1 MGRGEW
7 KRGMVSAGTSRAL
20 ALGFDVAVKSPVV
33 QRHIRRLDDLARRDP
48 AELAQLQVAHAH
60 RMSRFARRFVPAYR
74 GRDEHRD
81 NAVRGWP
88 ETTKGDIRQAFEAY
102 RVPWV
107 PARTVTTGG
116 TGGVPALVAVSYA
129 SVLTEWAHVAYA
141 WRGAGISLRCPKLTF
156 RGSSLGQ
163 GFSAQQIIY
172 QPTYNQFAV
181 SPFHL
186 SPRLFEE
193 LRHTIRD
200 FNPVAIWGY
209 PSAITPFAQ
218 WVRDVG
224 PIPELQSIRAVL
236 LASEGAFDWQ
246 LDLFRSVFD
255 AAVVR
260 WYGQSE
266 KVAFASACTVTTNA
280 YHVHPTYGL
289 VELSDSRI
297 VATGFTNLAMPL
309 LRYDTEDCARE
320 LASSCDC
327 GLPFPTLKGIEG
339 RWDQM
344 LLWGAADE
352 PISTSSLNF
361 HDPVFTNF
369 ERFQFRQTAA
379 GEASLLVVPR
389 AGLDNTHDVLA
400 AAQSTMQRRVGD
412 RLRITVEAVRSTD
425 LLSALG
431 KGIVVDQ
438 RYHPET

>member
-1 MGRGEW
+1 MG
-7 KRGMVSAGTSRAL
+7 SAGTSRTL
-20 ALGFDVAVKSPVV
+20 ALGFDVAVKSPLV
-33 QRHIRRLDDLARRDP
+33 QRHLRRLDMLARCDP
-48 AELAQLQVAHAH
+48 AEVAQLQLQRCH
-60 RMSRFARRFVPAYR
+60 RMARFARRFVPAYR
-74 GRDEHRD
+74 GREMPTGGG
-81 NAVRGWP
+81 VGGP
-88 ETTKGDIRQAFEAY
+88 ETTKGGIRQAFDAH

-107 PARTVTTGG
+107 PARVVTTGG
-116 TGGVPALVAVSYA
+116 TGGVPAMVAVSYA

-141 WRGAGISLRCPKLTF
+141 WREAGISLRSPKLTF

-163 GFSAQQIIY
+163 GFGDHQIIY

-186 SPRLFEE
+186 SPRLFTE
-193 LRHTIRD
+193 LRHSIRD

-224 PIPELQSIRAVL
+224 PIPELRSVRAVL

-246 LDLFRSVFD
+246 VDLFRSVFN
-255 AAVVR
+255 ATIVR

-266 KVAFASACTVTTNA
+266 KVAFASACAVETNA

-297 VATGFTNLAMPL
+297 LATGFTNLAMPL
-309 LRYDTEDCARE
+309 LRYDTEDCASQLRR
-320 LASSCDC
+320 SCDC

-344 LLWGAADE
+344 LLWGADDE

-361 HDPVFTNF
+361 HDPVFMNF
-369 ERFQFRQTAA
+369 ERFQFRQTEA

-389 AGLDNTHDVLA
+389 AGVGDTRDLLV
-400 AAQSTMQRRVGD
+400 AAQSVLQGRVGN
-412 RLRITVEAVRSTD
+412 RLRVTVEAARSVD
-425 LLSALG
+425 LLSPLG

-438 RYHPET
+438 RYHPTA